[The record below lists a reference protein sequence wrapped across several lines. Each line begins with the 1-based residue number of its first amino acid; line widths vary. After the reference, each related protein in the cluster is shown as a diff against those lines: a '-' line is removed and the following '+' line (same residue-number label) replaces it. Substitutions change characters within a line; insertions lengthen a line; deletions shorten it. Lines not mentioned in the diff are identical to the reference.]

1 MTDTLTPDERSERM
15 GRIRGRD
22 TSPEMAVRRAMHAAG
37 LRFRLHRRIAGARP
51 DMVFPSRR
59 AALEVQGCF
68 WHRHPDPNCSL
79 TRMPK
84 SRLNFWGQKFA
95 ENQARDIRNRAAL
108 EAAGWQVFEVWECQV
123 RDAVRLKEVAEA
135 IKALPAAEPPRTP
148 TPRSSSRALPV
159 QDDTIPARRKQPG
172 APRHRDV

>member
-22 TSPEMAVRRAMHAAG
+22 TSPEMTVRRAMHAAG

-68 WHRHPDPNCSL
+68 WHRHPDPTCPL
-79 TRMPK
+79 TRTPK
-84 SRLNFWGQKFA
+84 SRLAFWERKFA
-95 ENQARDIRNRAAL
+95 ENQARDARNRIAL
-108 EAAGWQVFEVWECQV
+108 EAAGWHVLEVWECQV
-123 RDAVRLKEVAEA
+123 RDAAQLKAVAKA
-135 IKALPAAEPPRTP
+135 IRDLPTVAPPRMP
-148 TPRSSSRALPV
+148 HRHLP
-159 QDDTIPARRKQPG
+159 
-172 APRHRDV
+172 